1 MTMLKLFALII
12 GLNCYVLAADSP
24 PAKSNSPV
32 SAKPPLGSPVEVIQ
46 VKTDTVIEEVSTV
59 GTLRPDESV
68 VIKSEIAGRIQRIEF
83 TEGQKIEAG
92 ATLIL
97 LDASEYKALL
107 EQNNATLILNKQS
120 YDRIKDLFGK
130 QLTSHQAL
138 DEAKSKLD
146 ESKAKLAV
154 DKVRLDKMTIRAP
167 FSGILGLREVS
178 QGAYITPGQTLVRL
192 DKLDTMKLDFRI
204 PEVYLSKINNGQTM
218 TITLDSFPGKEFS
231 GKVYAMDLAVDE
243 ESRTLLLRAKLPNPN
258 LELQGGLFARVKLV
272 LSQREKALLIPEQ
285 AVVPQGGASFVFKA
299 QDGQAILTE
308 IKLGQRRTGDVEVI
322 EGLNA
327 NDFVIT
333 AGQMKLRPN
342 APIAIISSQEKK

>member
-1 MTMLKLFALII
+1 MNLLKFFISILCFSF
-12 GLNCYVLAADSP
+12 NVFAADPKPSAP
-24 PAKSNSPV
+24 PP
-32 SAKPPLGSPVEVIQ
+32 SPVEVAQ
-46 VKTDTVIEEVSTV
+46 VKVDTVTEEVSTI
-59 GTLRPDESV
+59 GTLKPDESV
-68 VIKSEIAGRIQRIEF
+68 VIKSEVAGRIQTIEF
-83 TEGQKIEAG
+83 IEGQKVEAG
-92 ATLIL
+92 APLIL

-107 EQNNATLILNKQS
+107 EQNNATLVLNKQS
-120 YDRIKDLFGK
+120 YDRIKDLFNK
-130 QLTSHQAL
+130 QLTSRQTL

-154 DKVRLDKMTIRAP
+154 DKVRLDKMTIKAP

-178 QGAYITPGQTLVRL
+178 QGAYIIPDQPLVRL
-192 DKLDTMKLDFRI
+192 DKLDTIKLDFKV
-204 PEVYLSKINNGQTM
+204 PEIYLSKINRGQTV
-218 TITLDSFPGKEFS
+218 TVILDSFPAKEFT
-231 GKVYAMDLAVDE
+231 GKVYAMDLAVEE

-285 AVVPQGGASFVFKA
+285 AIVPQGGDSFVFKI
-299 QDGQAILTE
+299 QEDKAILTK

-342 APIAIISSQEKK
+342 ATVTIVTPPQEKK

>member
-1 MTMLKLFALII
+1 MNFFKYFILTLCFNSNIF
-12 GLNCYVLAADSP
+12 AADPP
-24 PAKSNSPV
+24 PA
-32 SAKPPLGSPVEVIQ
+32 AKPSAPPPTPVEVAQ
-46 VKTDTVIEEVSTV
+46 VKVDTVTEEVSAV
-59 GTLRPDESV
+59 GTLKPDESV
-68 VIKSEIAGRIQRIEF
+68 VIKSEVAGRIQTLEF
-83 TEGQKIEAG
+83 AEGQKVEAG
-92 ATLIL
+92 TPLIL

-107 EQNNATLILNKQS
+107 EQNNATLVLNKQS
-120 YDRIKDLFGK
+120 YDRTKDLFAK

-154 DKVRLDKMTIRAP
+154 DKVRLDKMTIKAP

-178 QGAYITPGQTLVRL
+178 QGAYIVPGQNLIRL
-192 DKLDTMKLDFRI
+192 DKLDTIKLDFRI
-204 PEVYLSKINNGQTM
+204 PEVYLSKINRGQTV
-218 TITLDSFPGKEFS
+218 TVTLDSFPTKEFT

-243 ESRTLLLRAKLPNPN
+243 DSRTLLLRAKLPNPN

-285 AVVPQGGASFVFKA
+285 AIVPQGGDSFVFKI
-299 QDGQAILTE
+299 QEDKAILTK

-327 NDFVIT
+327 SDLVIT

-342 APIAIISSQEKK
+342 APITILPSSQEKK

>member
-1 MTMLKLFALII
+1 MNFFKYFVLII
-12 GLNCYVLAADSP
+12 CFNSNVLAADPKPSAP
-24 PAKSNSPV
+24 PP
-32 SAKPPLGSPVEVIQ
+32 SPVEVAQ
-46 VKTDTVIEEVSTV
+46 VKVDTVTEEVSTI
-59 GTLRPDESV
+59 GTLKPDESV
-68 VIKSEIAGRIQRIEF
+68 VIKSEVAGHIQAIEF
-83 TEGQKIEAG
+83 IEGQKVEAG
-92 ATLIL
+92 APLIL

-107 EQNNATLILNKQS
+107 EQNNATLVLNKQS
-120 YDRIKDLFGK
+120 YDRIKDLFNK
-130 QLTSHQAL
+130 QLTSRQTL

-154 DKVRLDKMTIRAP
+154 DKVRLDKMTIKAP

-178 QGAYITPGQTLVRL
+178 QGAYIIPDQPLVRL
-192 DKLDTMKLDFRI
+192 DKLDTIKLDFKV
-204 PEVYLSKINNGQTM
+204 PEIYLSKINRGQTV
-218 TITLDSFPGKEFS
+218 TVILDSFPAKEFT
-231 GKVYAMDLAVDE
+231 GKVYAMDLAVEE

-285 AVVPQGGASFVFKA
+285 AIVPQGGDSFVFKI
-299 QDGQAILTE
+299 QEDKAILTK

-342 APIAIISSQEKK
+342 ATVTIVTPPQEKK

>member
-1 MTMLKLFALII
+1 MNLLKFFISILCF
-12 GLNCYVLAADSP
+12 NSNVFAADPKPSAP
-24 PAKSNSPV
+24 PP
-32 SAKPPLGSPVEVIQ
+32 SPVEVAQ
-46 VKTDTVIEEVSTV
+46 VKVDTVTEEVSTI
-59 GTLRPDESV
+59 GTLKPEESV
-68 VIKSEIAGRIQRIEF
+68 VIKSEVAGRIQAIEF
-83 TEGQKIEAG
+83 IEGQKVEAG
-92 ATLIL
+92 APLIL

-107 EQNNATLILNKQS
+107 EQNNATLVLNKQS
-120 YDRIKDLFGK
+120 YDRIKDLFNK
-130 QLTSHQAL
+130 QLTSRQTL

-154 DKVRLDKMTIRAP
+154 DKVRLDKMTIKAP
-167 FSGILGLREVS
+167 FSGILGLREIS
-178 QGAYITPGQTLVRL
+178 QGAYIIPDQPLVRL
-192 DKLDTMKLDFRI
+192 DKLDTIKLDFKV
-204 PEVYLSKINNGQTM
+204 PEIYLSKINRGQTV
-218 TITLDSFPGKEFS
+218 TVILDSFPAKEFT
-231 GKVYAMDLAVDE
+231 GKVYAMDLAVEE

-285 AVVPQGGASFVFKA
+285 AIVPQGGDSFVFKI
-299 QDGQAILTE
+299 QEDKAILTK

-342 APIAIISSQEKK
+342 ATVTIVTPPQEKK

>member
-1 MTMLKLFALII
+1 MNFFKYFVLII
-12 GLNCYVLAADSP
+12 CFNSNVLAADPKPSAP
-24 PAKSNSPV
+24 PP
-32 SAKPPLGSPVEVIQ
+32 SPVEVAQ
-46 VKTDTVIEEVSTV
+46 VKVDTVTEEVSTI
-59 GTLRPDESV
+59 GTLKPDESV
-68 VIKSEIAGRIQRIEF
+68 VIKSEVAGRIQTIEF
-83 TEGQKIEAG
+83 IEGQKVEAG
-92 ATLIL
+92 APLIL

-107 EQNNATLILNKQS
+107 EQNNATLVLNKQS
-120 YDRIKDLFGK
+120 YDRIKDLFNK
-130 QLTSHQAL
+130 QLTSRQTL

-154 DKVRLDKMTIRAP
+154 DKVRLDKMTIKAP

-178 QGAYITPGQTLVRL
+178 QGAYIIPDQPLVRL
-192 DKLDTMKLDFRI
+192 DKLDTIKLDFKV
-204 PEVYLSKINNGQTM
+204 PEIYLSKINRGQTV
-218 TITLDSFPGKEFS
+218 TVILDSFPAKEFT
-231 GKVYAMDLAVDE
+231 GKVYAMDLAVEE

-285 AVVPQGGASFVFKA
+285 AIVPQGGDSFVFKI
-299 QDGQAILTE
+299 QEDKAILTK

-342 APIAIISSQEKK
+342 ATVTIVTPPQEKK

>member
-1 MTMLKLFALII
+1 MNFFKYFVLII
-12 GLNCYVLAADSP
+12 CFNSNVLAADPKPSAP
-24 PAKSNSPV
+24 PP
-32 SAKPPLGSPVEVIQ
+32 SPVEVAQ
-46 VKTDTVIEEVSTV
+46 VKVDTVIEEVSTI
-59 GTLRPDESV
+59 GTLKPDESV
-68 VIKSEIAGRIQRIEF
+68 VIKSEVAGRIQAIEF
-83 TEGQKIEAG
+83 IEGQKVEAG
-92 ATLIL
+92 APLIL

-107 EQNNATLILNKQS
+107 EQNNATLVLNKQS
-120 YDRIKDLFGK
+120 YDRIKDLFNK
-130 QLTSHQAL
+130 QLTSRQTL

-154 DKVRLDKMTIRAP
+154 DKVRLDKMTIKAP

-178 QGAYITPGQTLVRL
+178 QGAYIIPDQPLVRL
-192 DKLDTMKLDFRI
+192 DKLDTIKLDFKV
-204 PEVYLSKINNGQTM
+204 PEIYLSKINRGQTV
-218 TITLDSFPGKEFS
+218 TVILDSFPAKEFT
-231 GKVYAMDLAVDE
+231 GKVYAMDLAVEE

-285 AVVPQGGASFVFKA
+285 AIVPQGGDSFVFKI
-299 QDGQAILTE
+299 QEDKAILTK

-342 APIAIISSQEKK
+342 ATVTIVTPPQEKK

>member
-1 MTMLKLFALII
+1 MNLLKFFILI
-12 GLNCYVLAADSP
+12 LCFNSNVFAADLKPSAP
-24 PAKSNSPV
+24 PP
-32 SAKPPLGSPVEVIQ
+32 SPVEVAQ
-46 VKTDTVIEEVSTV
+46 VKVDTVTEEVSTI
-59 GTLRPDESV
+59 GTLKPDESV
-68 VIKSEIAGRIQRIEF
+68 VIKSEVAGRIQAIEF
-83 TEGQKIEAG
+83 IEGQKVEAG
-92 ATLIL
+92 APLIL

-107 EQNNATLILNKQS
+107 EQNNATLVLNKQS
-120 YDRIKDLFGK
+120 YDRIKDLFNK
-130 QLTSHQAL
+130 QLTSRQTL

-154 DKVRLDKMTIRAP
+154 DKVRLDKMTIKAP

-178 QGAYITPGQTLVRL
+178 QGAYIIPDQPLVRL
-192 DKLDTMKLDFRI
+192 DKLDTIKLDFKV
-204 PEVYLSKINNGQTM
+204 PEIYLSKINRGQTV
-218 TITLDSFPGKEFS
+218 TVILDSFPAKEFT
-231 GKVYAMDLAVDE
+231 GKVYAMDLAVEE
-243 ESRTLLLRAKLPNPN
+243 ESRTLLLRAKLPNLN

-285 AVVPQGGASFVFKA
+285 AIVPQGGDSFVFKI
-299 QDGQAILTE
+299 QEDKAILTK

-342 APIAIISSQEKK
+342 ATVTIVTPPQEKK

>member
-1 MTMLKLFALII
+1 MNLLKFFISILCF
-12 GLNCYVLAADSP
+12 NSNVLAADPKPSAP
-24 PAKSNSPV
+24 PP
-32 SAKPPLGSPVEVIQ
+32 SPVEVAQ
-46 VKTDTVIEEVSTV
+46 VKVDTVKEEVSTI
-59 GTLRPDESV
+59 GTLKPDESV
-68 VIKSEIAGRIQRIEF
+68 VIKSEVAGRIQAIEF
-83 TEGQKIEAG
+83 TEGQKVEAG
-92 ATLIL
+92 APLIL

-107 EQNNATLILNKQS
+107 EQNNATLVLNKQS
-120 YDRIKDLFGK
+120 YDRIKDLFNK
-130 QLTSHQAL
+130 QLTSRQTL

-154 DKVRLDKMTIRAP
+154 DKVRLDKMTIKAP

-178 QGAYITPGQTLVRL
+178 QGAYIIPDQPLVRL
-192 DKLDTMKLDFRI
+192 DKLDTIKLDFKV
-204 PEVYLSKINNGQTM
+204 PEIYLSKINRGQTV
-218 TITLDSFPGKEFS
+218 TVILDSFPAKEFT
-231 GKVYAMDLAVDE
+231 GKVYAMDLAVEE

-285 AVVPQGGASFVFKA
+285 AIVPQGGDSFVFKI
-299 QDGQAILTE
+299 QEDKAILTK

-342 APIAIISSQEKK
+342 ATVTIVTPPQEKK

>member
-1 MTMLKLFALII
+1 MNLLKFFILTIYF
-12 GLNCYVLAADSP
+12 GSNVFAADP
-24 PAKSNSPV
+24 PAT
-32 SAKPPLGSPVEVIQ
+32 AKPSAPPPSPVEVAQ
-46 VKTDTVIEEVSTV
+46 VKVDTVTEEVSTI
-59 GTLRPDESV
+59 GTLKPDESV
-68 VIKSEIAGRIQRIEF
+68 VIKSEVAGRIQTIEF

-92 ATLIL
+92 APLIL

-107 EQNNATLILNKQS
+107 EQNNATLVLNKQS
-120 YDRIKDLFGK
+120 YDRTKDLFNK

-154 DKVRLDKMTIRAP
+154 DKVRLDKMTIKAP

-178 QGAYITPGQTLVRL
+178 QGAYIIPDQPLVRL
-192 DKLDTMKLDFRI
+192 DKLDTIKLDFKV
-204 PEVYLSKINNGQTM
+204 PEIYLSKINRGQTV
-218 TITLDSFPGKEFS
+218 TVILDSFPAKEFT
-231 GKVYAMDLAVDE
+231 GKVYAMDLAVEE

-285 AVVPQGGASFVFKA
+285 AIVPQGGDSFVFKI
-299 QDGQAILTE
+299 QEDKAILTK

-342 APIAIISSQEKK
+342 ATVTIVTPPQEKK

>member
-1 MTMLKLFALII
+1 MNFFKYFVLII
-12 GLNCYVLAADSP
+12 CFNSNVLAADPKPSAP
-24 PAKSNSPV
+24 PP
-32 SAKPPLGSPVEVIQ
+32 SPVEVAQ
-46 VKTDTVIEEVSTV
+46 VKVDTVTEEVSTI
-59 GTLRPDESV
+59 GTLKPDESV
-68 VIKSEIAGRIQRIEF
+68 VIKSEVAGRIQTIEF
-83 TEGQKIEAG
+83 TEGQKVEAG
-92 ATLIL
+92 APLIL

-107 EQNNATLILNKQS
+107 EQNNATLVLNKQS
-120 YDRIKDLFGK
+120 YDRIKDLFNK
-130 QLTSHQAL
+130 QLTSRQTL

-154 DKVRLDKMTIRAP
+154 DKVRLDKMTIKAP

-178 QGAYITPGQTLVRL
+178 QGAYIIPDQPLVRL
-192 DKLDTMKLDFRI
+192 DKLDTIKLDFKV
-204 PEVYLSKINNGQTM
+204 PEIYLSKINRGQTV
-218 TITLDSFPGKEFS
+218 TVILDSFPAKEFT
-231 GKVYAMDLAVDE
+231 GKVYAMDLAVEE

-285 AVVPQGGASFVFKA
+285 AIVPQGGDSFVFKI
-299 QDGQAILTE
+299 QEDKAILTK

-342 APIAIISSQEKK
+342 ATVTIVTPPQEKK